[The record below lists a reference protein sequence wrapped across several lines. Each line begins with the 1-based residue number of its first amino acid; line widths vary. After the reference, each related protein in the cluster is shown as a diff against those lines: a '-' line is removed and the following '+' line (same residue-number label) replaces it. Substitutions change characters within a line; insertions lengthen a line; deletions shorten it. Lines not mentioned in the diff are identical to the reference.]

1 MGWVS
6 GAIVAI
12 KAFLAGLKL
21 ARRAKAA
28 AEVDRGEAEVR
39 TSRDSVARIEA
50 ELR

>member
-6 GAIVAI
+6 TAIVAI

-28 AEVDRGEAEVR
+28 AEVDRGTVEVK
-39 TSRDSVARIEA
+39 TSRDSVSRIEA